1 MNMRETVQEN
11 PLLAIMRN
19 VPLERT
25 EDYVGAVIRGG
36 VRFFE
41 VAMNTPH
48 ALEQIRLIRN
58 SFGKE
63 ILVGAGTVLTAEA
76 AEKAVES
83 GAQFL
88 LSPSSDEQV
97 LAYCQEND
105 IMMMPGVLTPSD
117 VALCLRYGFSTLKL
131 FPAGGMSAGYV
142 KLLKGPF
149 DNTEYVAIGGVTPEN
164 LTDFFRQGCIGQGWA
179 AVWCQRKRRQ
189 RGLGSLC
196 GVRQSHGRKNREGKG
211 TRIA

>member
-164 LTDFFRQGCIGQGWA
+164 LTDFFRQGCIGAGAGQQSGA
-179 AVWCQRKRRQ
+179 KGSGGK

-196 GVRQSHGRKNREGKG
+196 GVRQSYG
-211 TRIA
+211 

>member
-131 FPAGGMSAGYV
+131 FPAGGDV
-142 KLLKGPF
+142 C
-149 DNTEYVAIGGVTPEN
+149 
-164 LTDFFRQGCIGQGWA
+164 R
-179 AVWCQRKRRQ
+179 
-189 RGLGSLC
+189 LC
-196 GVRQSHGRKNREGKG
+196 EASER
-211 TRIA
+211 AF

>member
-41 VAMNTPH
+41 MAMITPH

-58 SFGKE
+58 SFGKK

-83 GAQFL
+83 GA
-88 LSPSSDEQV
+88 
-97 LAYCQEND
+97 
-105 IMMMPGVLTPSD
+105 
-117 VALCLRYGFSTLKL
+117 R
-131 FPAGGMSAGYV
+131 GMSAGYV

-149 DNTEYVAIGGVTPEN
+149 DNTEYVAIG
-164 LTDFFRQGCIGQGWA
+164 
-179 AVWCQRKRRQ
+179 AV
-189 RGLGSLC
+189 GY
-196 GVRQSHGRKNREGKG
+196 
-211 TRIA
+211 

>member
-11 PLLAIMRN
+11 PLLASMRN

-164 LTDFFRQGCIGQGWA
+164 LTDFFRQGCIGA
-179 AVWCQRKRRQ
+179 
-189 RGLGSLC
+189 GLGSSLVPKEAAAKGDWEAC
-196 GVRQSHGRKNREGKG
+196 AAYVRAMVDKIEKVRGRG
-211 TRIA
+211 

>member
-164 LTDFFRQGCIGQGWA
+164 LTDFFRQGCIGAGLGSSL
-179 AVWCQRKRRQ
+179 VPKKRRQ
-189 RGLGSLC
+189 KGI
-196 GVRQSHGRKNREGKG
+196 GKPARHTSELWLIG
-211 TRIA
+211 

>member
-19 VPLERT
+19 VPLEQT

-88 LSPSSDEQV
+88 LSPASDEQV

-164 LTDFFRQGCIGQGWA
+164 LTDFFRQGCIGA
-179 AVWCQRKRRQ
+179 
-189 RGLGSLC
+189 GLGSSL
-196 GVRQSHGRKNREGKG
+196 VPK
-211 TRIA
+211 